1 MKIPIP
7 SQISALFLC
16 AALLPG
22 VSLAQSSEKKAKGW
36 LRILPV
42 GDAPPWM
49 EVEEGGVRK
58 QVSAPVGSVP
68 PFEVKVPEQEGEENE
83 PVRLNLNSISSRF
96 VASVGSIPLSDP
108 EGPAGEAWHT
118 LKMPARS
125 SALAVL
131 WRDPEKKK
139 WTTARSLMLPDDTTA
154 FPGGRVRIL
163 NISKYPIGVRFQG
176 KGSGLAPGKM
186 VMAGVKGQAL
196 KDAPFEI
203 NIPNGKGG
211 WKRIFD
217 RAITQSASERTNI
230 IIYTADGVKPLR
242 PAQVF
247 IRRERAVIPPMRRR
261 NN

>member
-1 MKIPIP
+1 MP
-7 SQISALFLC
+7 S
-16 AALLPG
+16 
-22 VSLAQSSEKKAKGW
+22 
-36 LRILPV
+36 R
-42 GDAPPWM
+42 
-49 EVEEGGVRK
+49 
-58 QVSAPVGSVP
+58 
-68 PFEVKVPEQEGEENE
+68 
-83 PVRLNLNSISSRF
+83 
-96 VASVGSIPLSDP
+96 
-108 EGPAGEAWHT
+108 T
-118 LKMPARS
+118 

-139 WTTARSLMLPDDTTA
+139 WTTARSLMLPDDVTA

-163 NISKYPIGVRFQG
+163 NISKFPIGVRFQG

-186 VMAGVKGQAL
+186 VMAGVRGQAL

-217 RAITQSASERTNI
+217 RAITQSATERTNI

-247 IRRERAVIPPMRRR
+247 IRRERAVIPRVPRR
-261 NN
+261 NP